1 MPTLAPITGQTS
13 LRVGSTT
20 TFSDATPA
28 GTWSSSNTGIIT
40 INAATGLATAISQ
53 GSANII
59 YTVGSDSMAIQVNVT
74 PVASLTNGFNFDV
87 VYNALKNRVLW
98 QSQGVI
104 SDSQRYYED
113 FHPLNDSAVLDQ
125 MRPPS
130 TIPLATYLDNKQRAV
145 VMEAINAVYN
155 APQVVD
161 PAKLAFYRQDLP
173 VAVFPVAN
181 AGQFVGLK
189 LFVGQGDYAVKINS
203 VELFF
208 NKTITFDLYLWNDLF
223 LNYTKVKAVTSSA
236 NSTVIV
242 DLGEEYTLNNL
253 TTTYKGGRW
262 YLGYFQDDIAA
273 QGAQALYYNINIQT
287 FHPLSLITFA
297 APVVLDGN
305 GNRNFSRNNIGQNN
319 LMYGLNAEISTYVD
333 ATNNIVQNRHLWDEL
348 LGLLMAKKNVTDM
361 IYSFRSNDV
370 ERAIKGNTQLQQLYA
385 ELNGYSAG
393 DEIPYVL
400 GLKDRVSREI
410 QRVKQG
416 FQKKQI
422 THVGTA

>member
-13 LRVGSTT
+13 LKVGSTT

-28 GTWSSSNTGIIT
+28 GTWSSDNTGVIT
-40 INAATGLATAISQ
+40 IDSVTGLATAVAQ

-113 FHPLNDSAVLDQ
+113 FHPLNDTAVLDQ
-125 MRPPS
+125 MRPQSATTLP
-130 TIPLATYLDNKQRAV
+130 TYLENKQRSV
-145 VMEAINAVYN
+145 VMEALNAVYN

-181 AGQFVGLK
+181 QSQFVGLK

-208 NKTITFDLYLWNDLF
+208 NKTITFNLYLWNDLL
-223 LNYTKVKAVTSSA
+223 LNYTKVKAVTSEA

-242 DLGEEYTLNNL
+242 DLGEEYIFNNL

-287 FHPLSLITFA
+287 FHPLSVITYA
-297 APVVLDGN
+297 APVVIDGN

-348 LGLLMAKKNVTDM
+348 FGLLMAKKNVTDM

-393 DEIPYVL
+393 EEIPYVL

-416 FQKKQI
+416 FQKKQV